1 MNFEEYVF
9 NTKKTYQFKIGIAD
23 ELPDNFED
31 SLETILKKYGL
42 LSFSTQKETPVMMNP
57 LDFPFL
63 KNVNVSY
70 WDVELHYPTYPE
82 ALRSYISQSC
92 EIPESRIVVR
102 NPESPI
108 SEYQEVNKETPYEP
122 ILTKEV
128 MDDISGQHLVGEER
142 VMGLLKELEKLK
154 KKGEKTNAK

>member
-1 MNFEEYVF
+1 MNFEDYVF

-42 LSFSTQKETPVMMNP
+42 LSFSTQKETPVLLHP
-57 LDFPFL
+57 LDFPLL

-70 WDVELHYPTYPE
+70 WDIELHYPTYPE

-92 EIPESRIVVR
+92 EIPESKIVVR
-102 NPESPI
+102 NPDAPI
-108 SEYQEVNKETPYEP
+108 SEYQKNEKEIPYKP
-122 ILTKEV
+122 ILTQEV
-128 MDDISGQHLVGEER
+128 MDDVSAQHLVGQER
-142 VMGLLKELEKLK
+142 VMGLLKELERLSQEGDKYN
-154 KKGEKTNAK
+154 EK